1 MTTIAFIIQG
11 KKFIPSLPFYLV
23 LPLFYLFN
31 PYKKSR
37 TLTLNNKTYN
47 AYIADNFFSRA
58 FGYMFRDPTDLKP
71 DEAILFSFNT
81 RQTVSFTMSN
91 VYFPIMIFAL
101 DENYK
106 ILSSTLMKTNQN
118 EKTILTG
125 TYFLEVPART
135 LSPKHDL

>member
-1 MTTIAFIIQG
+1 MTTIAFIIQD

-58 FGYMFRDPTDLKP
+58 FGYMFRDPIDLKP
-71 DEAILFSFNT
+71 DEAILFSFNK

-91 VYFPIMIFAL
+91 VHFPIMIFAL

-106 ILSSTLMKTNQN
+106 ILSNTLMKPNQN